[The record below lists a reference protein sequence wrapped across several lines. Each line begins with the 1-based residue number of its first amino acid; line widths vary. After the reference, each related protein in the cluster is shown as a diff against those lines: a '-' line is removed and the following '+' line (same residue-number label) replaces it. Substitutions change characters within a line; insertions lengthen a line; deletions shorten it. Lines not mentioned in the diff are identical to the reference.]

1 MFRALAA
8 FATLWFAL
16 QLPAAAGAEPPAAAA
31 ATEKPAAAPAPPND
45 AVGEWSIEATQ
56 RLSEIRERLS
66 GPSELEKLEKSL
78 AGLEK
83 RFDENLG
90 DVVAHPDAAHVL
102 TEAAI
107 RDATSEL
114 DAVTSGATGISDVLA
129 QRTKAMEAL
138 SREIGEMIKRA
149 ESMRAPSEA
158 PLPEAIRTRLDTIIS
173 EANRLLRIA
182 QQRLDRAAQLQ
193 NKILVLQDRARTARA
208 DLTEVSAERLRALI
222 RAQQPPLWQMT
233 FDEIGASSAGST
245 RFIGNALPSAWRF
258 AQDNVTRVI
267 LHVVGFL
274 AAFALLSYLRR
285 RFGSEPRGGRTS
297 RAATRPISAGLLLML
312 LVAPIVYPDAPSG
325 VLQILGLLTIVP
337 MVRILLV
344 YLDPALRPAV
354 YALTG
359 TLLLERVTSA
369 FARDIVLQRLLL
381 LLLSIVAIALFTWL
395 RSLTLDSRLG
405 LGRYLAPILRRLIV
419 AAIVLSGL
427 SLLFVVLGNVDLGLL
442 LQTTVVRGAVLAA
455 AEYAAVLV
463 LDEIAH
469 LVVHSLK
476 TRGIRSVATFEYTIM
491 NNARRIAVIGA
502 VVLWFVYML
511 NSLRVLG
518 PVSDA
523 IDTLLAAHWTIGQVT
538 ISLGRMLGFA
548 VAVWIAIFASRV
560 TQVLLRDDVLPRF
573 ALPRGVPNAIST
585 VANYVMVLIGLMI
598 GAGILGIGLSN
609 LTLIVGALGVG
620 IGFGL
625 QNVVNNLVSGFIL
638 IFERSVQIGDTVQ
651 VADLQGKVTQIG
663 LRASRLRTFNGSEVI
678 VPNGELISNRLI
690 NWTLSDRR
698 RRLEIT
704 VGVAYGSDLDQVH
717 SILRGVLDAESEV
730 MRDPEPLVVLES
742 FGDSA
747 MNFRLY
753 LWIQDLDIGLKVI
766 DRINTAISKSLDA
779 AGIEIPFPQ
788 RDLHVTT
795 LPT

>member
-66 GPSELEKLEKSL
+66 GPSEIEKLEKSL

-274 AAFALLSYLRR
+274 AAFAFLTYLRR

-427 SLLFVVLGNVDLGLL
+427 SLMFVVLGNVDLGLL

-476 TRGIRSVATFEYTIM
+476 TRGIRSVATYEYTIM
-491 NNARRIAVIGA
+491 SNARRIAVIGA

-523 IDTLLAAHWTIGQVT
+523 IDALLAAHWTIGQIT

-651 VADLQGKVTQIG
+651 VADLTGNVTQIG

-704 VGVAYGSDLDQVH
+704 VGVAYGSDLEKVH
-717 SILRGVLDAESEV
+717 SILHGVLDAEAEV
-730 MRDPEPLVVLES
+730 MRDP
-742 FGDSA
+742 A
-747 MNFRLY
+747 
-753 LWIQDLDIGLKVI
+753 
-766 DRINTAISKSLDA
+766 A
-779 AGIEIPFPQ
+779 AGGVREVRRQHAEFPAVFLDPGSRRRSQ
-788 RDLHVTT
+788 SDRPD
-795 LPT
+795 